1 MSEKLAREQL
11 LSELKDLQ
19 QELHHLKEKKVDRD
33 NLLQTVIQYIEN
45 YEVVLPKN
53 TETTLLELDELKKD
67 KSDLE
72 LLLQFVT
79 EHGDRFEAMLDTK
92 IQEMLKEKQ
101 QLEIFLEQLLTEI
114 ESISIYPTHS
124 YNGFQVRLSSTNGQP
139 FPFGATVVPGGINF
153 SIYSQHA
160 TSCIL
165 VLFEKGQLEPM
176 VEIPFCGL
184 FEQIETKIPVACEFR
199 IGHVFT
205 MTVFNLDYNNI
216 EYGFRMEGP
225 GEVVPSGLPSLH
237 RFDPNKILIEP
248 YAKAI
253 GGRDVWG
260 KTPQLNDPY
269 PYRARIMRDNF
280 NWQFDRPLE
289 LPMQD
294 LIIYEMHVRGFTQ
307 HSSSQVD
314 EPGTYAAIQQKIP
327 YFKELGINC
336 IELLPIHEF
345 DELENKRVNPE
356 TGEGLTNYWGYNT
369 IGFFAPKAGYAAA
382 GKTKDGTLVAN
393 EFKALIKELHQ
404 NGIEVI
410 LDVVFNHTAESDED
424 GPIISFKGIDNAT
437 YYMLTPDKK
446 YQNFS
451 GTGNT
456 LNCNHPIV
464 RNMILEALRYWVTE
478 YHIDGFRFDL
488 ASILVRDP
496 SGTPLENPPLIE
508 TLSYDPILAKCKLIA
523 EAWDA
528 SGLYQVGTFPHYG
541 WWAEWNG
548 RYRDDLRRFLRGD
561 HGTIEAIIQR
571 IQGSPDLYAGRG
583 TIASINFITCHDGF
597 TLLDLFSYHEKHN
610 ETNGENNLDGT
621 NDNLSFNYDCEGP
634 TDDHKINA
642 LRKQQMKNA
651 IAILMVSQ
659 GIPMILMGDEMARTQ
674 EGNNNTYCQD
684 NEQNWLDWTLLN
696 THQDLFRFVKNCI
709 AFRKIH
715 PVLRNSEHFCHPND
729 VNNSYPNITWHGIQ
743 VEQPDLSYHSHTL
756 AFMLSGQSKDD
767 MKADNFIYV
776 AMNMYW
782 EALNFELPA
791 LPEGMKWSLFANTNN
806 LSPEDNYSP
815 GTEPLLSEQ
824 QHFSIDAHSVVI
836 LVGR

>member
-11 LSELKDLQ
+11 LSELKRLQ
-19 QELHHLKEKKVDRD
+19 QELHHLEAKADRD

-45 YEVVLPKN
+45 YEVVLRKN

-67 KSDLE
+67 KSELE
-72 LLLQFVT
+72 LLLQIVT
-79 EHGDRFEAMLDTK
+79 EHGDHFEAMLDEK
-92 IQEMLKEKQ
+92 IQVMLKEKQ
-101 QLEIFLEQLLTEI
+101 QLEIFLEQLLAEI
-114 ESISIYPTHS
+114 ESIGIFPTHN

-160 TSCIL
+160 TSCVL
-165 VLFEKGQLEPM
+165 VLFEKGQIEPM

-184 FEQIETKIPVACEFR
+184 FEQIETKTPVSCEFR

-205 MTVFNLDYNNI
+205 MTVFNLDYNQI

-225 GEVVPSGLPSLH
+225 GEVVPPGLPSRH
-237 RFDPNKILIEP
+237 RFDANKILLDP

-253 GGRDVWG
+253 GGRDIWG
-260 KTPQLNDPY
+260 KALLHNEPY
-269 PYRARIMRDNF
+269 PHRARIMRDNF

-289 LPMQD
+289 LPMED
-294 LIIYEMHVRGFTQ
+294 LMIYEMHVRGFTQ
-307 HSSSQVD
+307 HPSSQVD
-314 EPGTYAAIQQKIP
+314 APGTYAAIKQKIP

-336 IELLPIHEF
+336 LELLPIHEF

-356 TGEGLTNYWGYNT
+356 TGEKLMNYWGYNT
-369 IGFFAPKAGYAAA
+369 IGFFAPKAGYAEA
-382 GKTKDGTLVAN
+382 GKTQDGTLVAN
-393 EFKALIKELHQ
+393 EFKELVKALHQ

-424 GPIISFKGIDNAT
+424 GPIISFKGIDNST
-437 YYMLTPDKK
+437 YYLLTPEEK
-446 YQNFS
+446 YHNFS

-464 RNMILEALRYWVTE
+464 RNIILEALRYWVTE

-488 ASILVRDP
+488 ASILVRDK
-496 SGTPLENPPLIE
+496 SGTPLSNPPLIE

-528 SGLYQVGTFPHYG
+528 SGLYQVGTFPDYG
-541 WWAEWNG
+541 RWAEWNG
-548 RYRDDLRRFLRGD
+548 IYRDDLRHFLRGD
-561 HGTIEAIIQR
+561 NGIVPAIMER

-597 TLLDLFSYHEKHN
+597 TLLDLFSYQEKHN
-610 ETNGENNLDGT
+610 QGNGENNRDGT
-621 NDNLSFNYDCEGP
+621 NDNLSLNYDCEGE
-634 TDDHKINA
+634 TDDPKINA
-642 LRKQQMKNA
+642 LRKQQLKNA

-659 GIPMILMGDEMARTQ
+659 GVPMILMGDEVARTQ
-674 EGNNNTYCQD
+674 KGNNNTYCQD
-684 NEQNWLDWTLLN
+684 NEQNWFDWTLLN
-696 THQDLFRFVKNCI
+696 THQEVFRFVKNCM
-709 AFRKIH
+709 AFRKAH
-715 PVLRNSEHFCHPND
+715 PLLRNREHFCQQESSGH
-729 VNNSYPNITWHGIQ
+729 SKITWHGIQ
-743 VEQPDLSYHSHTL
+743 VGQPDLSYHSHTL
-756 AFMLSGQSKDD
+756 AFMLAERDD
-767 MKADNFIYV
+767 TDADDFIYV

-782 EALNFELPA
+782 ENLDFQLPG
-791 LPEGMKWSLFANTNN
+791 LPEGMKWYQFANTSRP
-806 LSPEDNYSP
+806 SPEDNSSP
-815 GTEPLLSEQ
+815 GSEPLLSEQ
-824 QHFSIDAHSVVI
+824 QQVLVAAHSVVI